1 MIEKLNFAKLHRRG
15 GTLGVGSFAVSTHFG
30 QASKSMIR
38 INNSNVGEREQERG
52 DLLSRKLFPTFAPK
66 SSLARS
72 GPRRHSEQTRESS
85 LELSASVIGRT

>member
-1 MIEKLNFAKLHRRG
+1 MIEKLNFAKLRRSG
-15 GTLGVGSFAVSTHFG
+15 GTLGSFAVSTHFG

-52 DLLSRKLFPTFAPK
+52 DLLSRSLFPTFAPK